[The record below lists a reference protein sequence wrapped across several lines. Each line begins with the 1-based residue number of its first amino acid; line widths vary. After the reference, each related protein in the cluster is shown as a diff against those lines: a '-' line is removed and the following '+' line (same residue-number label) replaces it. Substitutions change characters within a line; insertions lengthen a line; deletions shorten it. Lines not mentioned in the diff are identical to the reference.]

1 MQTNYVAYYR
11 VSTQMQGKSGLG
23 LEAQRIE
30 VERKTTDGVVIAE
43 YTEIESGKRND
54 RPQLEAALEYAKS
67 NNATLVIAKLDRL
80 SRDLH
85 FLTGFIKKGVPFIA
99 CDLPHANKF
108 TLHIMGAVAEQER
121 DFISERTSAAIQA
134 KIAAGQKWGTNTVK
148 VERANAF
155 ASSLHSHVQT
165 LIDSGTDTPA
175 AIAKALNEAA
185 IRTPRGAE
193 WGTGQVVR
201 LLRRIQEKDLK
212 E

>member
-23 LEAQRIE
+23 LEAQRVE
-30 VERKTTDGVVIAE
+30 VEKNTRNGSVIAE
-43 YTEIESGKRND
+43 FTEIESGKRND
-54 RPQLEAALEYAKS
+54 RPQLQAALEFAKA

-85 FLTGFIKKGVPFIA
+85 FLTGFIKEGVPFIA

-121 DFISERTSAAIQA
+121 DFISERTKAAIQA
-134 KIAAGQKWGTNTVK
+134 KIAQGVKWGTNTAK
-148 VERANAF
+148 IERANMF
-155 ASSLHSHVQT
+155 AQSIHTHVQT
-165 LIDSGTDTPA
+165 ITQSGIDTPA
-175 AIAKALNEAA
+175 AIAAALNERG

-193 WGTGQVVR
+193 WGAGQVVR
-201 LLRRIQEKDLK
+201 LLRRIEEKEFTK
-212 E
+212 

>member
-1 MQTNYVAYYR
+1 MKINYVAYYR

-30 VERKTTDGVVIAE
+30 VEKKTTDGHVIAE
-43 YTEIESGKRND
+43 YTEIESGKRDD
-54 RPQLEAALEYAKS
+54 RPQLALALEYAKA
-67 NNATLVIAKLDRL
+67 NDATLVIAKLDRL

-121 DFISERTSAAIQA
+121 DFISERTKAAIQA
-134 KIAAGQKWGTNTVK
+134 KIASGEKWGKNTAK
-148 VERANAF
+148 IERANTF
-155 ASSLHSHVQT
+155 AQSLHTEIQT
-165 LIDSGTDTPA
+165 LMDNGVTTPA
-175 AIAKALNEAA
+175 AIAKSLNDRA
-185 IRTPRGAE
+185 IRTPRGSE

-201 LLRRIQEKDLK
+201 LLRRIQEK

>member
-30 VERKTTDGVVIAE
+30 VERKTADGVVIAE
-43 YTEIESGKRND
+43 FTEIESGKRDD
-54 RPQLEAALEYAKS
+54 RPQLEQALDYAKA
-67 NNATLVIAKLDRL
+67 NDATLVIAKLDRL

-134 KIAAGQKWGTNTVK
+134 KIAAGEKWAKNTVK
-148 VERANAF
+148 IERANAF
-155 ASSLHSHVQT
+155 ANALTATIQA
-165 LIDSGTDTPA
+165 LMDSGIDTPA
-175 AIAKALNEAA
+175 AIAKALNERN

-193 WGTGQVVR
+193 WGTGQVIR
-201 LLRRIQEKDLK
+201 LIRRIENDR
-212 E
+212 

>member
-23 LEAQRIE
+23 LEAQRVE
-30 VERKTTDGVVIAE
+30 VEKNTRNGTVIAE

-54 RPQLEAALEYAKS
+54 RPQLQSALQYARE

-85 FLTGFIKKGVPFIA
+85 FLTGFIKEGVPFIA

-121 DFISERTSAAIQA
+121 DFISERTKAAIQA
-134 KIAAGQKWGTNTVK
+134 KIAQGQKWATNAIK
-148 VERANAF
+148 IERANAF
-155 ASSLHSHVQT
+155 AQGINKDVQT
-165 LIDSGTDTPA
+165 LMEAGITTPA
-175 AIAKALNEAA
+175 AIAKALNERG
-185 IRTPRGAE
+185 IRTPRGAQ

-201 LLRRIQEKDLK
+201 LLRRFA
-212 E
+212 

>member
-1 MQTNYVAYYR
+1 
-11 VSTQMQGKSGLG
+11 MQGKSGLG

-30 VERKTTDGVVIAE
+30 VEKNTSIGFVVAE

-54 RPQLEAALEYAKS
+54 RPQLQAALAFAKA

-85 FLTGFIKKGVPFIA
+85 FLTGFIKEGVPFIA

-121 DFISERTSAAIQA
+121 DFISERTRAAIQA
-134 KIAAGQKWGTNTVK
+134 KIAQGQKWGTNTAK
-148 VERANAF
+148 VERANSF
-155 ASSLHSHVQT
+155 ARGIHADIQT
-165 LIDSGTDTPA
+165 LLDAGITTPV
-175 AIAKALNEAA
+175 AIARALNERGVRTSGGAA
-185 IRTPRGAE
+185 

-201 LLRRIQEKDLK
+201 LLRRLGHE
-212 E
+212 

>member
-1 MQTNYVAYYR
+1 
-11 VSTQMQGKSGLG
+11 MQGKSGLG
-23 LEAQRIE
+23 LEAQRVE
-30 VERKTTDGVVIAE
+30 VERKTADGAVIAE
-43 YTEIESGKRND
+43 YTEIESGKRSD
-54 RPQLEAALEYAKS
+54 RPQLEAALDYAKAH
-67 NNATLVIAKLDRL
+67 NATLVIAKLDRL

-134 KIAAGQKWGTNTVK
+134 KIAAGERWGANTAK

-155 ASSLHSHVQT
+155 AQSLEEVLQGLIHSG
-165 LIDSGTDTPA
+165 IRTPA
-175 AIAKALNEAA
+175 AIAKALNDRA
-185 IRTPRGAE
+185 IRTPKGAA

-201 LLRRIQEKDLK
+201 LLRRIGAG
-212 E
+212 